1 MTEERQIQS
10 MIDFIER
17 ETQEKADEL
26 NSAAQEEYDLEKMG
40 LVEAEKVKARATGEK
55 KIKQVDVD
63 RRVARANFPK
73 IQRLRIMEEQSKIVD
88 QLKENVKKKLLTS
101 VRDTRRYSELLVK
114 LIHEALL
121 AVRAKA
127 VIHVCKDDESLV
139 KNMVS
144 DLNKWYEDK
153 LGTPTSI
160 TLSKDY
166 LSGEEAWGGVLVKSE
181 DGHIVCNWTLSSRM
195 RNCLNDQLPTIRYY
209 LFDPDASF

>member
-1 MTEERQIQS
+1 

-17 ETQEKADEL
+17 EAQEKADEL
-26 NSAAQEEYDLEKMG
+26 NSATQEEYDVEKMR
-40 LVEAEKVKARATGEK
+40 LVESEKVKARATGGK
-55 KIKQVDVD
+55 KNKQVDVD
-63 RRVARANFPK
+63 RCFARANFSK
-73 IQRLRIMEEQSKIVD
+73 IQRLRIMKEQSKIVD
-88 QLKENVKKKLLTS
+88 RLKENVKKKLLTF
-101 VRDTRRYSELLVK
+101 VKDTKGYSELLVK

-121 AVRAKA
+121 AVRANA

-139 KNMVS
+139 KNMLS
-144 DLNKWYEDK
+144 DLKKWYEDK

-166 LSGEEAWGGVLVKSE
+166 LSGEEAWGRVLVKSE

-195 RNCLNDQLPTIRYY
+195 RNCLNDQLPDIRYY

>member
-17 ETQEKADEL
+17 EAQEKADEL
-26 NSAAQEEYDLEKMG
+26 NSAAQEEYDVEKMR

-63 RRVARANFPK
+63 RRVARANFSK

-88 QLKENVKKKLLTS
+88 QLKENVKKKLLTF
-101 VRDTRRYSELLVK
+101 VEDTKRYSELLVK

-121 AVRAKA
+121 AVRTNA

-139 KNMVS
+139 KNMLS
-144 DLNKWYEDK
+144 DLKKWYEDK
-153 LGTPTSI
+153 SGTPTSI

-166 LSGEEAWGGVLVKSE
+166 LW
-181 DGHIVCNWTLSSRM
+181 
-195 RNCLNDQLPTIRYY
+195 
-209 LFDPDASF
+209 

>member
-1 MTEERQIQS
+1 MIEERHIQS

-26 NSAAQEEYDLEKMG
+26 NYSAQEEYDVEKMR
-40 LVEAEKVKARATGEK
+40 LVEAGKVKVRATGK

-63 RRVARANFPK
+63 RCVDRANFSK

-88 QLKENVKKKLLTS
+88 QLKDNVKKKLLTF
-101 VRDTRRYSELLVK
+101 VKDTKRYSELLVK

-121 AVRAKA
+121 AVRANA
-127 VIHVCKDDESLV
+127 VIHLCKDDESLV
-139 KNMVS
+139 KNMLS
-144 DLNKWYEDK
+144 DLKKWYEDK

-209 LFDPDASF
+209 IFDPDASF